1 MAERGRISHLIEGL
15 LEVRI
20 AAPAS
25 EAPRLARL
33 LVEERLAACVQV
45 VPGLVSTFR
54 WEGEVTTQDEVLIL
68 AKSHRARF
76 SAVLDR
82 VGEEHPYDTPEI
94 IAVPIV
100 EGSAAYAAWLLDE
113 IGVSGSSVR

>member
-1 MAERGRISHLIEGL
+1 MAQRGRIAQLIDGL
-15 LEVRI
+15 IEVRI
-20 AAPAS
+20 AAPA
-25 EAPRLARL
+25 EDAPRLARL
-33 LVEERLAACVQV
+33 LIDERLAACAQV

-54 WEGEVTTQDEVLIL
+54 WEGEVTTQEETLIL

-76 SAVLDR
+76 TAILDR
-82 VGEEHPYDTPEI
+82 IGEAHPYDVPEI

-113 IGVSGSSVR
+113 IGVTGS